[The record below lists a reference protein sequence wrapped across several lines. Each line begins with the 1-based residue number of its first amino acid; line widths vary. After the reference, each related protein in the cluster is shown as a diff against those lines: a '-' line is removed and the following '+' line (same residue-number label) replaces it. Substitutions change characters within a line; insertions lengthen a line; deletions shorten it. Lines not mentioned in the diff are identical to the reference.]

1 MTDGPA
7 VLSIADRGR
16 RQPTATRIIFFVLGL
31 TAGGWAPLVPF
42 AKERL
47 RLTDGGLG
55 LLLLCLG
62 AGSIVAMPLAGALA
76 ARFGCRRALMA
87 ALAMAVLAFPL
98 MAIATPVGALAAA
111 LFLFG
116 AALGSM
122 DCVINMQAIIVERD
136 RGRPMMSGFHALY
149 SLGGVAGAGVVSGL
163 VAVGAPA
170 PVAALCV
177 AAILLLA
184 GAASW
189 PGLLTRGSDQP
200 GLAFAAPRGAVLVIG
215 LFCLVVFLAEGSA
228 LDWSA
233 VFLRAVRG
241 AAPAQAGLAYVA
253 FSATMTT
260 GRLVG
265 DRIVGRF
272 GPLRTVACGSAFA
285 AAGLAFAALAPGWI
299 AGAAGYAL
307 VGAGCSNIVPVLF
320 TLTGR
325 QKAMPESAAVAAV
338 SVFGYAGVLA
348 GPAAIGLV
356 ASLSSLTIALLAV
369 AALLAAVAAGATRLK
384 ALEPDGFARNRC
396 EV

>member
-1 MTDGPA
+1 MTGGPA
-7 VLSIADRGR
+7 VGSIADRSR
-16 RQPTATRIIFFVLGL
+16 RQPTATRIIFFVLGFA
-31 TAGGWAPLVPF
+31 AGGWAPLVPF

-76 ARFGCRRALMA
+76 ARFGCRRVLMA
-87 ALAMAVLAFPL
+87 ALAIAVLAFPL
-98 MAIATPVGALAAA
+98 MAIAAPVGALAAA

-122 DCVINMQAIIVERD
+122 DCVINMQAIVVERE
-136 RGRPMMSGFHALY
+136 RGQPMMSGFHALY
-149 SLGGVAGAGVVSGL
+149 SLGGVAGAAVVSGL
-163 VAVGAPA
+163 FAIGAP
-170 PVAALCV
+170 VLVSALCV
-177 AAILLLA
+177 SAILLLA

-189 PGLLTRGSDQP
+189 PGLLARSSDQP
-200 GLAFAAPRGAVLVIG
+200 GLAFALPRGVVLVIG
-215 LFCLVVFLAEGSA
+215 LFCFVLFLAEGSA

-233 VFLRAVRG
+233 VFLRTVRG
-241 AAPAQAGLAYVA
+241 AAPAQAGLAFVA
-253 FSATMTT
+253 FSAAMTT

-265 DRIVGRF
+265 DRIVGRI
-272 GPLRTVACGSAFA
+272 GQLRTVTFGAAFA
-285 AAGLAFAALAPGWI
+285 AGGLAFATLAPGWL
-299 AGAAGYAL
+299 AAAVGYAL
-307 VGAGCSNIVPVLF
+307 VGAGCSNVVPVLF

-369 AALLAAVAAGATRLK
+369 AALLGVVAAAATRLK
-384 ALEPDGFARNRC
+384 AFG
-396 EV
+396 

>member
-1 MTDGPA
+1 MPA
-7 VLSIADRGR
+7 VGSIAESSR
-16 RQPTATRIIFFVLGL
+16 RQPAATRIIFFVLGFA
-31 TAGGWAPLVPF
+31 AGGWAPLVPF

-76 ARFGCRRALMA
+76 ARFGCRRVLMA
-87 ALAMAVLAFPL
+87 ALATAVLAFPL
-98 MAIATPVGALAAA
+98 MAIAAPVSALAAA

-122 DCVINMQAIIVERD
+122 DCVINMQAIIVERE

-149 SLGGVAGAGVVSGL
+149 SLGGVAGAAVVSGL
-163 VAVGAPA
+163 FAIGAPA
-170 PVAALCV
+170 LVSALCV
-177 AAILLLA
+177 SAILFLA

-189 PGLLTRGSDQP
+189 PGLLARSSGEP
-200 GLAFAAPRGAVLVIG
+200 GLAFALPRGVVLVIG
-215 LFCLVVFLAEGSA
+215 LFCFVLFLAEGSA

-233 VFLRAVRG
+233 VFLRTVRG

-253 FSATMTT
+253 FSAAMTT

-265 DRIVGRF
+265 DRIVGRI
-272 GPLRTVACGSAFA
+272 GQLRTVAFGAAFA
-285 AAGLAFAALAPGWI
+285 AAGLAFATLAPGWL
-299 AGAAGYAL
+299 AAAAGYAL
-307 VGAGCSNIVPVLF
+307 VGAGCSNVVPVLF

-348 GPAAIGLV
+348 GPAAIGLL
-356 ASLSSLTIALLAV
+356 ASLSSLAIALLAV
-369 AALLAAVAAGATRLK
+369 AALLGTVAAASTRLK
-384 ALEPDGFARNRC
+384 AFG
-396 EV
+396 

>member
-1 MTDGPA
+1 MTSGPA
-7 VLSIADRGR
+7 VGSIADCSR
-16 RQPTATRIIFFVLGL
+16 RQPAATRIIFFILGFA
-31 TAGGWAPLVPF
+31 AGGWAPLVPF

-55 LLLLCLG
+55 LLLLFLG
-62 AGSIVAMPLAGALA
+62 VGSIVAMPLAGAFA

-87 ALAMAVLAFPL
+87 TLAMAVVAFPL
-98 MAIATPVGALAAA
+98 VAIAAPVGALAAT

-122 DCVINMQAIIVERD
+122 DCVINMQAIIVERE

-149 SLGGVAGAGVVSGL
+149 SLGGVAGAATVSGL
-163 VAVGAPA
+163 VAVGATLL
-170 PVAALCV
+170 VSALCV
-177 AAILLLA
+177 VAILLLA

-189 PGLLTRGSDQP
+189 PGLLDRSGDQP
-200 GLAFAAPRGAVLVIG
+200 GLAFALPRGVVLVIG
-215 LFCLVVFLAEGSA
+215 LFCFVVFLTEGSA

-233 VFLRAVRG
+233 VFLRTVRG

-253 FSATMTT
+253 FSAAMTI

-265 DRIVGRF
+265 DRIVGRI
-272 GPLRTVACGSAFA
+272 GQLRTVAFGAALA
-285 AAGLAFAALAPGWI
+285 AAGLAFATLAPSWL
-299 AGAAGYAL
+299 AAAAGYAL

-356 ASLSSLTIALLAV
+356 ASLSSLTIALLAL
-369 AALLAAVAAGATRLK
+369 AGLLGAVAAASTRLK
-384 ALEPDGFARNRC
+384 AFG
-396 EV
+396 